1 MPTSIVEFKNISKVY
16 SKQSNV
22 SQHLKSWRGLID
34 YLFGKKH
41 TKVETFEAL
50 KDISFSLL
58 KGESLG
64 IIGLNGAGKST
75 LLHILSGTLK
85 PTTGTIKINGKVT
98 ALLELGAGF
107 NPEFTGKE
115 NVYLNASLLGLK
127 THEVDQ
133 IYPSIESFAN
143 IGGFINQPVK
153 VYSSGMTVR
162 LAFAVMANLKPDILI
177 IDEALAVGDARF
189 QLKCFTF
196 LEEFRKKGGS
206 LIIVSHDLNSIA
218 RLCENSLLLNKG
230 RLVKIGSTLNVIN
243 EYSKIISE
251 GTTDNVQDV
260 EIHNPNKPLVD
271 EVPLHSKNEVE
282 SFSYGGKLGLIKNVL
297 INNSHTSLI
306 RSGEKFTVS
315 FEIISK
321 STVEKP
327 IFALRIRDFR
337 GQEIYGTNSKLL
349 NISTPK
355 LNNGDKLVVSFT
367 QAANLGP
374 GEYFVSIGFT
384 CYQGDDLFVLHRL
397 RECIKFEVFHEDR
410 FFGISNCFSTIL
422 MHKEE

>member
-1 MPTSIVEFKNISKVY
+1 MPTSIVEFKNISKDY

-34 YLFGKKH
+34 YLLGKKH

-162 LAFAVMANLKPDILI
+162 LAFAVMANLNPDILI

-230 RLVKIGSTLNVIN
+230 RLVKIGRTLNVIN

-251 GTTDNVQDV
+251 GT
-260 EIHNPNKPLVD
+260 PNKTQDINIRKTTDPLD
-271 EVPLHSKNEVE
+271 NQLSLHTKNEVD
-282 SFSYGGKLGLIKNVL
+282 SLSYGGKLGLIKNVL
-297 INNSHTSLI
+297 INNSRTALIHT
-306 RSGEKFTVS
+306 GNKFTIS
-315 FEIISK
+315 FNIISK
-321 STVEKP
+321 STVESP
-327 IFALRIRDFR
+327 IFALRIRDYR

-349 NISTPK
+349 NVTTPK
-355 LNNGDKLVVSFT
+355 LDNGDKLVVSFT
-367 QAANLGP
+367 QVANLGP
-374 GEYFVSIGFT
+374 GEYFISIGFT
-384 CYQGDDLFVLHRL
+384 CYREDDLVVIHRL
-397 RECIKFEVFHEDR
+397 RECIKFEVLHEDR

-422 MHKEE
+422 IEKE